1 MHIPVLLSEVIN
13 YLDPKP
19 NQNFIDCTMGGAGHS
34 VEILKRTGPEGKLL
48 GIDWNK
54 EALRCSRKNLV
65 EFSERAVL
73 VQGNF
78 ANLKKIVETEK
89 FNCAQG
95 ILLDLGMSS
104 TELESSGRGFSFL
117 KNEPLDM
124 RYGESGES
132 AAEILNSRSASKLAK
147 IFREYG
153 EEKQAWKIAKTIAQA
168 RVQREIKTTGD
179 LVKIIGGTT
188 RESPSPS
195 NSPSGRGRIHP
206 ATKVFQALRIAVN
219 HELENLEKALPQALE
234 ILEPGGRIVVISFHS
249 LEDRIV
255 KSFFRTESRGC
266 LCGPEIPICVCKHQ
280 KQLKILTKKP
290 VKPKLKEINQNPAAR
305 SARLRVA
312 VKFFGLMQKGD

>member
-1 MHIPVLLSEVIN
+1 MHSVHIPVLLSEVIN
-13 YLDPKP
+13 FLNPQP

-48 GIDWNK
+48 GIDWNR
-54 EALRCSRKNLV
+54 EALIAAKENLAK
-65 EFSERAVL
+65 FGERAVL
-73 VQGNF
+73 VQDNF
-78 ANLKKIVETEK
+78 ANLKKIVEMEK
-89 FNCAQG
+89 FNRAQG

-124 RYGESGES
+124 RYGESGET
-132 AAEILNSRSASKLAK
+132 AGEIVNSRSASKLAK

-153 EEKQAWKIAKTIAQA
+153 EEKQAWKLAKTIAQA

-179 LVKIIGGTT
+179 LVKIIGGK
-188 RESPSPS
+188 
-195 NSPSGRGRIHP
+195 GRKHP

-219 HELENLEKALPQALE
+219 HELENLEKVLPQALE
-234 ILEPGGRIVVISFHS
+234 ILAPGGRLVVISFHS

-255 KSFFRTESRGC
+255 KNFFRAESRGC
-266 LCGPEIPICVCKHQ
+266 LCGPEIPVCVCKHQ

-290 VKPKLKEINQNPAAR
+290 VKPKLKEINQNPRAR
-305 SARLRVA
+305 SARLRAA